1 MNDDPSTPQNGAASA
16 PPRKAVV
23 LRKCLLLA
31 ICAGVFYLFITP
43 GCSYPP
49 GAVADGYASANV
61 QTWNDSDEDGEKDAE
76 ESPLPWVTVQM
87 AYELSITDSRGQG
100 TVAVFKPGCAHKCWE
115 GESVSV
121 LVPPGYR
128 ATTPVEM
135 DLTGEDRTYA
145 FGFRRE
151 QGTQPLSFPNEPD
164 WFQAFPNRGLD
175 LTTFHYSVDDKR
187 LAVSLDS
194 TSSPDKNAFYR
205 DVFDVIRTLKRIE
218 GILVQ
223 EVEITAIPSD
233 NVAVCELQQV
243 EEFLDRVA
251 PVEIVSTYCQH
262 AESPG
267 P

>member
-1 MNDDPSTPQNGAASA
+1 
-16 PPRKAVV
+16 
-23 LRKCLLLA
+23 
-31 ICAGVFYLFITP
+31 
-43 GCSYPP
+43 
-49 GAVADGYASANV
+49 
-61 QTWNDSDEDGEKDAE
+61 
-76 ESPLPWVTVQM
+76 
-87 AYELSITDSRGQG
+87 
-100 TVAVFKPGCAHKCWE
+100 
-115 GESVSV
+115 
-121 LVPPGYR
+121 
-128 ATTPVEM
+128 M
-135 DLTGEDRTYA
+135 DLTGKDRTYA
-145 FGFRRE
+145 FGFQRE

-194 TSSPDKNAFYR
+194 RSSPDKNAFYR

-218 GILVQ
+218 GVLVQ

-233 NVAVCELQQV
+233 NVAVCEMQQV